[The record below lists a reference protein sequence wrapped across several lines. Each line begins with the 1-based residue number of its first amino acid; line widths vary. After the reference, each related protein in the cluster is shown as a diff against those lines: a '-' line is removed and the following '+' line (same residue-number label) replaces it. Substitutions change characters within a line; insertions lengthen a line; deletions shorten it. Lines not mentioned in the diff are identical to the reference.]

1 LLSGSKTDGN
11 QSIFHRV
18 ATMQTTPPSLLR
30 GQFLHLGFLATVVP
44 TLLVLFSPGSG
55 DWQGVAVS
63 AWFCLALSIPIL
75 HQIYVLICWRLE
87 LRSQFLT
94 SRWGF
99 KRGFRIYTIG
109 FFVLFSSRFLSL
121 LLLAV
126 ADQASLPMSM
136 SLRWAL
142 ASPILLLAGY
152 AMFSVK
158 QYFGFERAAG
168 IDHFDLTYRTK
179 PMVRLGIF
187 RWTKNAMYTF
197 AIQSVWLFGI
207 LAASKLAII
216 AACFQSVYVWVH
228 YFGTERPDMDYIYHR
243 QPSAISRN

>member
-1 LLSGSKTDGN
+1 
-11 QSIFHRV
+11 
-18 ATMQTTPPSLLR
+18 MQTTPPSLLR

-197 AIQSVWLFGI
+197 AFLGLWGIALIARSRAALAVALFQHAYI
-207 LAASKLAII
+207 
-216 AACFQSVYVWVH
+216 WVH
-228 YFGTERPDMDYIYHR
+228 WYCTEQPDGVVLYGRSPDDAE
-243 QPSAISRN
+243 SEL